1 MKLAFDYRLLYALCF
16 MLYRAMIML
25 FSNLSKLFIERLD
38 KGNNFE
44 NKRSSES
51 TNKHNNNT
59 WRLALLVFNN
69 EILESLHC

>member
-1 MKLAFDYRLLYALCF
+1 
-16 MLYRAMIML
+16 MIL
-25 FSNLSKLFIERLD
+25 FSNLVNLFIERLD

-51 TNKHNNNT
+51 TNNDNHNNNT
-59 WRLALLVFNN
+59 WRLALLVIDN